1 MLTQFRIEQM
11 RVSNMYLIAVK
22 LGIITKE
29 EYGRRMYL
37 YRETYK
43 LLEVCVFLLQVIS
56 YTPKKLE

>member
-1 MLTQFRIEQM
+1 
-11 RVSNMYLIAVK
+11 MYLIAVK